1 MAKELAEITLDL
13 VLETKIGEPDQGAI
27 LVSEDGGKT
36 KIWLPKSQI
45 EWERKNKDNILDGTI
60 TVTLPVWLAREKKFA
75 GY

>member
-13 VLETKIGEPDQGAI
+13 VLDDEEYQAI

-36 KIWLPKSQI
+36 KVWLPRSQI